1 MKPMIIVA
9 LFALMGCIHAF
20 SQSHP
25 KQDEASFAFPDSLG
39 KYELGINTYFAFDR
53 WMDQSIRSPFEIL
66 LRRKIKPDRMLRL
79 RVYGN
84 LNRSNRVEFTTTDMD
99 LHAKYGI
106 AIGHEWLKS
115 INRKWQWYYGLELE
129 GSQDRWHLLHERI
142 GWDEATDIS
151 FWEKRDRYHHIDR
164 LALSPLAGIRFS
176 LSPRL
181 LFSTEFRLVGSV
193 GRQKIKIEDSTKA
206 LEEGARYQLQ
216 STGGHTIK
224 ENGIRFQPYTGI
236 FLNYRF

>member
-1 MKPMIIVA
+1 MKRTVIITF
-9 LFALMGCIHAF
+9 FALMGCIHAF
-20 SQSHP
+20 SQNHP
-25 KQDEASFAFPDSLG
+25 KQDEAPVFVPDSLG

-66 LRRKIKPDRMLRL
+66 LRRKIKTDRMLRL

-84 LNRSNRVEFTTTDMD
+84 LSRSRKVEFTTTDMD
-99 LHAKYGI
+99 RLGKYGL
-106 AIGHEWLKS
+106 AIGHEWLKA

-129 GSQDRWHLLHERI
+129 GSQDRRHILHERM
-142 GWDEATDIS
+142 GWDAATDIS
-151 FWEKRDRYHHIDR
+151 FWEKRDNYHHIDR

-181 LFSTEFRLVGSV
+181 LFSTEFRLVSSL
-193 GRQKIKIEDSTKA
+193 GRQRITIEDSTKA
-206 LEEGARYQLQ
+206 LDEGARYQLQ